1 MLKSKECKESIEN
14 ILSSTSLQFLLS
26 PIRTKRKF
34 IKILNTCFLIA
45 SLIVSVLMITQN
57 ITEYL
62 NYKTVTSIQIINEIE
77 PEFPTVSFCPYNQT
91 ALLNIDYLWLNN
103 EKMSDD
109 WHYQLE
115 VYNDTS
121 FGKCYR
127 FNSGL
132 NMYNK
137 TIPIKR
143 SKRGGISDG
152 LHTYLN
158 TSKDSVRLYIFI
170 HNNTFKP
177 STIINRGYWISSN
190 TDFSIAIK
198 KIFDQKLEQPFNDC
212 YKNISDFHLNK
223 TLINF
228 FLNKNLEYSQKECER
243 MGRNLKFIETSQCN
257 CSIDFDQDL
266 FIECYSKQKE
276 NSETQKCFESKMKN
290 LNQINIIS
298 EYCPLKCDSYAYEI
312 SMQNYQI
319 ENTPNYNKFQFHIYY
334 EDLKYTYICQE
345 AKIEFIGLISNIGGS
360 LSLFVGISFI
370 SFLELF
376 ELLVE
381 VFYFNFRL

>member
-1 MLKSKECKESIEN
+1 MLKSNECKESIEK

-34 IKILNTCFLIA
+34 IKILNTCFLFA
-45 SLIVSVLMITQN
+45 SLIVSVIMITQN

-91 ALLNIDYLWLNN
+91 AFLNIDYLWLNN

-109 WHYQLE
+109 WHFHLE

-143 SKRGGISDG
+143 SKRGGVSDG

-158 TSKDSVRLYIFI
+158 TSKDFGYLYIFI

-198 KIFDQKLEQPFNDC
+198 KKFLI
-212 YKNISDFHLNK
+212 KN
-223 TLINF
+223 
-228 FLNKNLEYSQKECER
+228 
-243 MGRNLKFIETSQCN
+243 
-257 CSIDFDQDL
+257 
-266 FIECYSKQKE
+266 
-276 NSETQKCFESKMKN
+276 
-290 LNQINIIS
+290 
-298 EYCPLKCDSYAYEI
+298 
-312 SMQNYQI
+312 
-319 ENTPNYNKFQFHIYY
+319 
-334 EDLKYTYICQE
+334 
-345 AKIEFIGLISNIGGS
+345 
-360 LSLFVGISFI
+360 
-370 SFLELF
+370 
-376 ELLVE
+376 
-381 VFYFNFRL
+381 